1 MQYQHSKEDS
11 KLPLVSIIIPV
22 YGVENYIDRCARS
35 VFKQTYGNLE
45 IIFVD
50 DCTLDNSINVLRTVM
65 EMYPERKNQ
74 VKILRHNHNRGLSA
88 ARNTGMDVATGEY
101 IYFLD
106 SDDAITEDC
115 VEILE
120 ENISHGGC
128 DFVIGGIKT
137 VGFDRTCVAA
147 KLSAKEGIFVGKEIM
162 STYGQ
167 GQWYMMAC
175 NKLLNRSF
183 VVNNGLYFKEG
194 LIHEDDVWSYKLA
207 AIAKTMCVVH
217 KETYIYYNRPDSIM
231 NKRNLDKE
239 VQALKTIIIE
249 DRKTQRDFNLFS
261 YWGNIHIDS
270 VDDMLFNGMLKLHD
284 TKRTSYH
291 TLRELD
297 SRTFQQ
303 KWQCYKK
310 NPKVLI
316 KELHRFL
323 PEYVGGLYYVFF
335 RFLFKCYISL
345 RQNDN

>member
-1 MQYQHSKEDS
+1 MQYRHSKEDNQ
-11 KLPLVSIIIPV
+11 LPLVSIIVPV
-22 YGVENYIDRCARS
+22 YGVENYIEKCACS
-35 VFKQTYGNLE
+35 VFTQTYGNLE

-50 DCTLDNSINVLRTVM
+50 DCTPDNSINVLRKIM

-74 VKILRHNHNRGLSA
+74 VKILRHDYNRGLSA
-88 ARNTGMDVATGEY
+88 ARNTGIDAATGTY

-120 ENISHGGC
+120 ENISHGDC

-162 STYGQ
+162 RAYGQ
-167 GQWYMMAC
+167 GQWYMMAW

-183 VVNNGLYFKEG
+183 VVNNGIYFKEG

-207 AIAKTMCVVH
+207 AIAKTMSVVH
-217 KETYIYYNRPDSIM
+217 TETYIYYNRPNSIM
-231 NKRNLDKE
+231 NTRQQERE

-261 YWGNIHIDS
+261 YWGNAHIDS
-270 VDDMLFNGMLKLHD
+270 VDDMLFNGMLELHN
-284 TKRTSYH
+284 TKRISYH
-291 TLRELD
+291 ALRELD
-297 SRTFQQ
+297 SRTLQQ
-303 KWQCYKK
+303 KWQCYKR

-316 KELHRFL
+316 KEIHRFL
-323 PEYVGGLYYVFF
+323 PEYVGRLYYVFF
-335 RFLFKCYISL
+335 RCLFKFKV
-345 RQNDN
+345 RQNV